1 MKQLII
7 LIIIAVGVVI
17 ISNSNEYVEI
27 PVSSIRMRVVAASD
41 STKDQAEKMVV
52 KSFVE
57 EKLYELIE
65 GAKSDEEAYKI
76 IEENKEEIDE
86 EITSQ
91 MQKMNLDSDYSSK
104 VGDNYF
110 PEKDF
115 KGLRYR
121 AGNYKSFVVTLGEG
135 QGENWWCVLYPPLCL
150 IDENKDD
157 YEYHSLIKDTILKY
171 N

>member
-150 IDENKDD
+150 IDENKTD